1 MINLTIVVLSLTGR
15 WRFAVLGCQ
24 LHQQSRREWDGLEP
38 RLTIRD
44 EWAVASLALGLFS
57 RADPGLRF
65 QLINSDWLVPC
76 QSKEI
81 LFLLILESDIIRK
94 RKRDDKSH

>member
-1 MINLTIVVLSLTGR
+1 M
-15 WRFAVLGCQ
+15 LGCQ

-38 RLTIRD
+38 RLTVRD